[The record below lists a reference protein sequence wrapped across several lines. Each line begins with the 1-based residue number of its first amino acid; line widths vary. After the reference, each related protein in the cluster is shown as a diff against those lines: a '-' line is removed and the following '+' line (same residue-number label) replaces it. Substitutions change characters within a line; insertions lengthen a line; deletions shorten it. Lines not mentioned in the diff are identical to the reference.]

1 MFAGRNLKMKSK
13 ETMEIESVTNIIMN
27 AQTDITMYS
36 KATVGI
42 KADGTLTLNSKGGSW
57 GGGSSLIFK
66 AGEIDLNG
74 PAAGTVT
81 TPNPITKTKLND
93 TKFNSSRGWE
103 VEPGKL
109 ESIVSRAPTHEP
121 YPYHNLGVDVETEFE
136 PGPPAP
142 PPGAVPVPPGITI
155 VAR

>member
-1 MFAGRNLKMKSK
+1 
-13 ETMEIESVTNIIMN
+13 
-27 AQTDITMYS
+27 
-36 KATVGI
+36 
-42 KADGTLTLNSKGGSW
+42 
-57 GGGSSLIFK
+57 
-66 AGEIDLNG
+66 
-74 PAAGTVT
+74 VT